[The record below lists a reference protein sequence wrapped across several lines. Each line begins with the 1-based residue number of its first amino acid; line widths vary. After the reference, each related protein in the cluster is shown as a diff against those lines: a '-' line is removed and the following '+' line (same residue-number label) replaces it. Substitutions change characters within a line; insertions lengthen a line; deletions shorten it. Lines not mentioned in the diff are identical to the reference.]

1 MLVRTNGAPAPA
13 AKAAVQDPTG
23 SPWWWISRQEG
34 GRTEALTVPC
44 EGRPALAL
52 FGHEEDARLF
62 LGSSEDGVFGD
73 GDWRVGEGR
82 PGEIASLLLRSR
94 VATVALDPP
103 PGADSDGTA
112 ALVSMDRRAFFG
124 VFSSRDV
131 TAGSPS

>member
-1 MLVRTNGAPAPA
+1 MLVRTTNKAPAV
-13 AKAAVQDPTG
+13 KAAVQAPAG
-23 SPWWWISRQEG
+23 SAWWWILRQEG

-62 LGSSEDGVFGD
+62 LGSSGDGVLG
-73 GDWRVGEGR
+73 GWRVGEGR
-82 PGEIASLLLRSR
+82 PGEIASSLLRSR

-124 VFSSRDV
+124 VFSSRDA
-131 TAGSPS
+131 TAESPR